1 MFRYVVVQEEL
12 SAPDLGRYRSYGIC
26 AVNKRG
32 EQVAF
37 VSDVSPDPK
46 IAAEIAARCTAGELD
61 PKHLRDVILNS
72 I

>member
-1 MFRYVVVQEEL
+1 MFRYAVVEEEL
-12 SAPDLGRYRSYGIC
+12 HAPDLGRYRSYGIS
-26 AVNKRG
+26 AMNKRG

-46 IAAEIAARCTAGELD
+46 IAAEIAALCTVGELD
-61 PKHLRDVILNS
+61 PEQLRDVILNM